1 MDISQIYENYYQYI
15 YNYALKLTCHPE
27 DAMDLTQETFLKAMK
42 NLDSLDSKN
51 ALSSWLRT
59 ICFHEFLNIAKK
71 NENKYLVD
79 IEDISDLETEYN
91 NRVFDTNIPEK
102 EVIVAEEIQQMQNG
116 CFYAMVRKL
125 SLNQRIAFSLIDM
138 YGMKTSEVAS
148 LLNLS
153 ENATKALLHRARLN
167 IDAFFSN
174 HCDLLNEK
182 NPCSCRAWINFS
194 LSRAQNQKQTRKLI
208 ERLNYHDTD
217 YTFDEDTRA
226 KIKYLYANMP
236 EWKPTDDWY
245 QKVKKILMET

>member
-194 LSRAQNQKQTRKLI
+194 LSRAQNQKQTGKLI
-208 ERLNYHDTD
+208 EPSGHR
-217 YTFDEDTRA
+217 R
-226 KIKYLYANMP
+226 P
-236 EWKPTDDWY
+236 
-245 QKVKKILMET
+245 V

>member
-1 MDISQIYENYYQYI
+1 MDITEIYEKYYQYI

-42 NLDSLDSKN
+42 NLNSLASKN
-51 ALSSWLRT
+51 ALSSWLRK
-59 ICFHEFLNIAKK
+59 ICFHEFINIAKK

-79 IEDISDLETEYN
+79 IKDISDLETEYN
-91 NRVFDTNIPEK
+91 NRVFDTNTPEK

-148 LLNLS
+148 LLNMS

-194 LSRAQNQKQTRKLI
+194 LSKAQNQKQTRKLI

>member
-1 MDISQIYENYYQYI
+1 MDITEIYEKYYQYI

-42 NLDSLDSKN
+42 NLNSLASKN
-51 ALSSWLRT
+51 ALSSWLRK
-59 ICFHEFLNIAKK
+59 ICFHEFINIAKK
-71 NENKYLVD
+71 EENKYLVD

-91 NRVFDTNIPEK
+91 NRVFDTNTPEK

-148 LLNLS
+148 LLNMS

-182 NPCSCRAWINFS
+182 NPCFCRAWINFS
-194 LSRAQNQKQTRKLI
+194 LSKAQNQKQTRKLI